1 MNVYIKADSGFTA
14 TEQQMIKEGLEN
26 WNNQPNNSG
35 VTFNVTVTNNPP
47 PLGTANTIIVTY
59 DDNESPTEIA
69 GTKMFSGSGPSG
81 PTVYA
86 AMTFHKNIRNGNS
99 ATLPA
104 FIRGLAKHEGGH
116 TIGIDNAPACPPGST
131 IMRLPDS
138 GEGQITDC
146 DNNIIDTD
154 PRYPPPATPSPTPEL
169 CLANGNTCFP
179 NGAHECCSGWCNSN
193 WYQCQTCPGQLVG
206 GLCTETPI
214 VIDVLG
220 NGFNL
225 TNLAGG
231 VTFDLNADGTAEYL
245 SWTSAGSDD
254 AWLALDRDN
263 NGTIDNGEE
272 LFGEFTPQPDP
283 PTGERRNGFIALA
296 EFDKPENGG
305 NGDGAVDW
313 RDAIFSW
320 LRLWQDTNHNGLS
333 EALELR
339 SLPELGL
346 ATLELKYKESKRTD
360 EHGNRFRYR
369 AKVKDVHGAQVGR
382 WAWDVLLTVQP

>member
-1 MNVYIKADSGFTA
+1 
-14 TEQQMIKEGLEN
+14 
-26 WNNQPNNSG
+26 
-35 VTFNVTVTNNPP
+35 
-47 PLGTANTIIVTY
+47 
-59 DDNESPTEIA
+59 
-69 GTKMFSGSGPSG
+69 
-81 PTVYA
+81 
-86 AMTFHKNIRNGNS
+86 
-99 ATLPA
+99 
-104 FIRGLAKHEGGH
+104 
-116 TIGIDNAPACPPGST
+116 
-131 IMRLPDS
+131 
-138 GEGQITDC
+138 
-146 DNNIIDTD
+146 
-154 PRYPPPATPSPTPEL
+154 
-169 CLANGNTCFP
+169 
-179 NGAHECCSGWCNSN
+179 
-193 WYQCQTCPGQLVG
+193 
-206 GLCTETPI
+206 